1 MASSWWLSDT
11 LSLLAFLISLVTF
24 LYVAKTYAVH
34 YRSYIGIV
42 NFKHT
47 LEGNPPTLMYWRCG
61 IKNVGSIPAWIEM
74 EESSVIVTRQG
85 QTPNTVPVT
94 TFG

>member
-34 YRSYIGIV
+34 YRPYIGIV

-47 LEGNPPTLMYWRCG
+47 LEGNLPTLMY
-61 IKNVGSIPAWIEM
+61 
-74 EESSVIVTRQG
+74 
-85 QTPNTVPVT
+85 
-94 TFG
+94 